1 MQILLCPLEAL
12 SRLMMAV
19 NESEDDS
26 ELPGIQTY
34 CAYRFK
40 SIFSQDGNLL
50 PVFILCVKS
59 HRTEAVERTVL
70 TWVLMKH
77 TAWQTGETLRW
88 KKGVLSKDSWCWV
101 TEAGRL
107 FTNTSC
113 FKIMRCQPRIL
124 KNAAVPTLDRILSI
138 AKIGIQELQLLWISI
153 VYRLLHLLS
162 CNLSKSRNSPS

>member
-50 PVFILCVKS
+50 VHVYSFCKESKNWSCWKDCFDLSLNETHVMTNRRDTRVK
-59 HRTEAVERTVL
+59 EGCPEQGFV
-70 TWVLMKH
+70 
-77 TAWQTGETLRW
+77 
-88 KKGVLSKDSWCWV
+88 VLSDR
-101 TEAGRL
+101 GRL

-113 FKIMRCQPRIL
+113 FKIMKWQPRIL
-124 KNAAVPTLDRILSI
+124 KNAAVPTLGRILGL
-138 AKIGIQELQLLWISI
+138 AKTGIQELELLWISI

-162 CNLSKSRNSPS
+162 CNLSKSRNRPS